1 MYKCNYLALFTFGI
15 FSLVAQALADPAA
28 TTQETIVFVRH
39 GEKPASGE
47 NGQLTC
53 QGQNRALALPHVML
67 TTYGTPDYI
76 FAVQPKLDQDDNG
89 VDYYYLRALAT
100 IEPTAVAAG
109 LTINLKY
116 DKDDIDDLESEL
128 MKSQYA
134 TAVVFVAWEHNEMDQ
149 LVTNIVHDNGGNSS
163 VVPSWPDDDYDS
175 VFVVGIGRTGAD
187 TSVTFTHDYE
197 GLNDRSVVCSTNS
210 PAFFRPYPLP
220 HSPNR
225 P

>member
-1 MYKCNYLALFTFGI
+1 MYTISHLAFFIIGG
-15 FSLVAQALADPAA
+15 FSLAAQALADPAA
-28 TTQETIVFVRH
+28 ATQETIVFVRH
-39 GEKPASGE
+39 GEKPATGE

-67 TTYGTPDYI
+67 TAYGTPDYI
-76 FAVQPKLDQDDNG
+76 FAAQPKQDQDDNG

-134 TAVVFVAWEHNEMDQ
+134 TAMVFVAWEHNEMDQ
-149 LVTNIVHDNGGNSS
+149 LVTNIVHDNGGDSS
-163 VVPSWPDDDYDS
+163 IVPSWPDSDYDS
-175 VFVVGIGRTGAD
+175 IFVVGLSRTGAD

-197 GLNDRSVVCSTNS
+197 GLNDRSVTCSTNF
-210 PAFFRPYPLP
+210 PVFRPYPLRP
-220 HSPNR
+220 LPNR